1 MKKLLRQFFED
12 SQELLVTLPC
22 EKSVRVIAAIMA
34 TFGLLGASVGI
45 PFSGDNA
52 YYIMLVICWMYMVY
66 KGGLK
71 ISGPFIAF
79 YCVIF
84 LNILISDIP
93 PFFRPF
99 QRGIMFV
106 LVTMVCSSA
115 LETKLSLIFRTY
127 LFRYLMYGTVIVGV
141 GSFFCYFL
149 GVNMMPD
156 QWGRDNGAEL
166 YSNNGG
172 SFGGLAAHSMLLGPM
187 AMMSALFFYFLYQ
200 KRTDKIYLILFF
212 LSTMSVVLS
221 ASRGALLALLVAI
234 VYNLIMGKVNAV
246 VKKRMIKILVV
257 SAIFTIPLYGVVFKG
272 MIDKQEKREQTGTV
286 NSRDIKITYR
296 LNEFKSSPIF
306 GIGFCSIDINGGDDY
321 SENEGRI
328 EPGSSHLA
336 VLSMLGLAGFAAY
349 LVILYN
355 AYANTKRVSTHRSR
369 FVFAC
374 FVAFFVHASV
384 EGYILSAGG
393 FLALLFWLV
402 VGQCI
407 STPELPRLL
416 KNKERI
422 VSTKTINNQ

>member
-12 SQELLVTLPC
+12 SRELLVTLPC
-22 EKSVRVIAAIMA
+22 EKSVKYMAAIMA
-34 TFGLLGASVGI
+34 TFGILGASVGI

-52 YYIMLVICWMYMVY
+52 YYVMLVICWMYMVY

-71 ISGPFIAF
+71 ISSPFIAF

-127 LFRYLMYGTVIVGV
+127 LFRYLMYGIVIVGV

-149 GVNMMPD
+149 GINMMPN
-156 QWGRDNGAEL
+156 QWGLDNGNTQYL
-166 YSNNGG
+166 SRGG
-172 SFGGLAAHSMLLGPM
+172 TFGGLATHSMMLGPM

-200 KRTDKIYLILFF
+200 KRADKIYLILFF
-212 LSTMSVVLS
+212 LSSMSVVLS